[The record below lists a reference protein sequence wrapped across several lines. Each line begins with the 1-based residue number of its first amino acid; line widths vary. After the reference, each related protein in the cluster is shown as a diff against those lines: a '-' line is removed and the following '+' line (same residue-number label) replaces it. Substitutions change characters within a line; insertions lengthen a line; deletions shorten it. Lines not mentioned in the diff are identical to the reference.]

1 MEIILHQIYGNVLIP
16 KVRDILS
23 VAKTNGFIVPN
34 ERTILA
40 INTFIKKAMH
50 YGLWE
55 KFDYFLNGAYNDINM
70 LNFSRIDWRFPHNIR
85 DTSPLASIGSDVD
98 YTTYG
103 WKFKGLETSVI
114 NTNFLPSNA
123 QRKSTKTNLHYAS
136 VVYDRSDVS
145 VINDT
150 LISAG
155 FSNTRET
162 FFAANNSQQRIA
174 SENSLVNL
182 NASADLTGTG
192 LKTISRT
199 SSNDVILSNKSTIIN
214 RTSVGGELPVGS
226 IFIGRNS
233 TTRFSKLGLSN
244 FSIGQVINDK
254 TELYRQLYNEFLT
267 EIGLNPIA

>member
-1 MEIILHQIYGNVLIP
+1 MEIILHQLYGNVLIP

-55 KFDYFLNGAYNDINM
+55 KFDYFLNGAYNDVNM
-70 LNFSRIDWRFPHNIR
+70 LNFSRIDWRFPHNMR
-85 DTSPLASIGSDVD
+85 NTSPIAFIGDID
-98 YTTYG
+98 YSANG
-103 WKFKGLETSVI
+103 WKFKGLQNSFIDTGHYAN
-114 NTNFLPSNA
+114 NT
-123 QRKSTKTNLHYAS
+123 QRKSSKTNLHYAS
-136 VVYDRSDVS
+136 VVNDISGVS
-145 VINDT
+145 VIADT
-150 LISAG
+150 LISSG
-155 FSNTRET
+155 QSNTWDT
-162 FFAANNSQQRIA
+162 FLGTNTDRHKIA
-174 SENSLVNL
+174 SATSLVNL
-182 NASADLTGTG
+182 NSNADLTGTG

-199 SSNDVILSNKSTIIN
+199 SSTDVILSNKSTIIN
-214 RTSVGGELPVGS
+214 RTSNGGDLPPLS
-226 IFIGRNS
+226 IWIGRNS

-244 FSIGQVINDK
+244 FSIGQAINDK